1 MEMPSPTQLT
11 GADRLALLLPSTDRA
26 DAGNRSSNGLL
37 MPMRCIHRI
46 REPETDFLPNQTEP
60 IRSACLL
67 EVW

>member
-11 GADRLALLLPSTDRA
+11 GADHLALLLPSTDRA
-26 DAGNRSSNGLL
+26 DVGNQSSNGLS

-46 REPETDFLPNQTEP
+46 RELKTDFLPNQTEP
-60 IRSACLL
+60 IRSVCLL